1 MMENKLYYTLH
12 YTNENGDDIT
22 KDIYLTKEEVKKVLY
37 DLLNTYE
44 SYGSDNVRGLLV
56 TEGDSDDQLALYWS
70 ADGSD
75 WTQDFDYLEF
85 EADDDFGKTD
95 LLDVELKE
103 DWVDDLTFNTLE
115 DILSNLS
122 GNVDESSLDAN
133 LRLFKRIANK
143 LGVKDYK
150 EVYSYVDDGS
160 YDPLFIFQDGQ
171 YMPYRSDGKL
181 IYFPGAN
188 LIAEYLL
195 GNIYIYATSEEDLK
209 KFVRT
214 AEEYLNPVDLDE
226 GMDFAEDHYD
236 SKDDCIKLKRI
247 DDDFCW

>member
-1 MMENKLYYTLH
+1 MEKLTYYTLH
-12 YTNENGDDIT
+12 YTNEAGEDIN
-22 KDIYLTKEEVKKVLY
+22 KDIYLTKTEVKEVLE
-37 DLLNTYE
+37 DLLKSYE
-44 SYGSDNVRGLLV
+44 SYGSENVRGLLV
-56 TEGDSDDQLALYWS
+56 TEGDEADQLALYWS

-75 WTQDFDYLEF
+75 WNQDFDYLDF

-103 DWVDDLTFNTLE
+103 DWVDDLTFYTLE
-115 DILSNLS
+115 DMLSNLS
-122 GNVDESSLDAN
+122 GNADEASLDAN
-133 LRLFKRIANK
+133 LRLFRRISNK

-150 EVYSYVDDGS
+150 EIYAYVDDGS
-160 YDPLFIFQDGQ
+160 YDPSFIFQDGQ

-188 LIAEYLL
+188 LIAEYLN
-195 GNIYIYATSEEDLK
+195 GNIYIYATSEDDLK
-209 KFVRT
+209 KFVKT

-226 GMDFAEDHYD
+226 GMEFAEDHYD

>member
-1 MMENKLYYTLH
+1 MEQTNYYTLH

-22 KDIYLTKEEVKKVLY
+22 KDIYLTKEEVKKVLH

-56 TEGDSDDQLALYWS
+56 TEGDSEDQLALYWS

-95 LLDVELKE
+95 LLDIELKE
-103 DWVDDLTFNTLE
+103 DWVDDLNFYNLE
-115 DILSNLS
+115 DIISNLS
-122 GNVDESSLDAN
+122 GNMDEASLDST
-133 LRLFKRIANK
+133 LILFKRIAKK

-160 YDPLFIFQDGQ
+160 YDPLYIFQDGQ
-171 YMPYRSDGKL
+171 YMPYRQGEKL

-188 LIAEYLL
+188 LVAEYFG
-195 GNIYIYATSEEDLK
+195 GNIHIYATSEEDLK
-209 KFVRT
+209 KFIKT
-214 AEEYLNPVDLDE
+214 AEEYLNPINLDE
-226 GMDFAEDHYD
+226 GFDFAEDHYD
-236 SKDDCIKLKRI
+236 SKDDCKKLKRI